1 MCILFAYGN
10 IANSM
15 FHLAVKARMLHKLI
29 LYENGCF
36 AIKIMLS
43 RNMSNLMILA
53 KMHVIIGMND
63 ECSAYATNV
72 ND

>member
-1 MCILFAYGN
+1 MKMGVLRSKSCY
-10 IANSM
+10 
-15 FHLAVKARMLHKLI
+15 
-29 LYENGCF
+29 
-36 AIKIMLS
+36 S

-53 KMHVIIGMND
+53 KMHVIIVLDYFMND